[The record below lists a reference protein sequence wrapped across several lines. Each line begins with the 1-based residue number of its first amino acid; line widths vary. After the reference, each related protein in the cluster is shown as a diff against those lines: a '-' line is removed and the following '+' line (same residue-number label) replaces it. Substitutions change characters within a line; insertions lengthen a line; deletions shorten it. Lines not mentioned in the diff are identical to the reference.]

1 MNARG
6 PVMGELLPLF
16 GAVRGGILEPRTCRK
31 GWGAWEESLS
41 LASPLV
47 STHVVL
53 YRSKASEAGE
63 AEKTTVTSIFQGEE
77 TQAQRR

>member
-47 STHVVL
+47 STRVVL
-53 YRSKASEAGE
+53 DRSKASEAGE
-63 AEKTTVTSIFQGEE
+63 AEKTAVTSIFQGEE

>member
-6 PVMGELLPLF
+6 PVMGESLPLF

-31 GWGAWEESLS
+31 GWGAWKGSLS

-47 STHVVL
+47 STCVVL
-53 YRSKASEAGE
+53 YRSKASKAGE
-63 AEKTTVTSIFQGEE
+63 AENTAVASIFQGEE

>member
-6 PVMGELLPLF
+6 PVMGESLPLF
-16 GAVRGGILEPRTCRK
+16 GAVRGGILELRTCRK
-31 GWGAWEESLS
+31 GWGAWKGSLS

-47 STHVVL
+47 STCVVL
-53 YRSKASEAGE
+53 YRSKASKAGE
-63 AEKTTVTSIFQGEE
+63 AEKTAVASIFQGEE